1 MRAVTV
7 GTSRTGQRMSSGAL
21 RARADRVRVG
31 TVIEASVTPEVAAAY
46 ALQPLV
52 CEPSRRRH
60 AYALPGWYVVSSGN
74 WIVVCARAPQG

>member
-1 MRAVTV
+1 M
-7 GTSRTGQRMSSGAL
+7 
-21 RARADRVRVG
+21 
-31 TVIEASVTPEVAAAY
+31 IEASVTPEVAAAY